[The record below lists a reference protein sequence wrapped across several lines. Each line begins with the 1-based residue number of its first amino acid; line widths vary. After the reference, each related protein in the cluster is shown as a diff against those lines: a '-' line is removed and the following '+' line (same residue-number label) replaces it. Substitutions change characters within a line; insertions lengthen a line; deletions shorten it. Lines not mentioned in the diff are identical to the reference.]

1 MTEEEQ
7 IKAAIVL
14 SLKDQAPKG
23 DTKYKP
29 RVFNTLKRTGK
40 LDQYREYYSLF
51 QILRTEN
58 VYIALL
64 FILYYISFYDTA
76 IIIVFTKF
84 IVVST
89 QGFPRPLPPLLLH
102 PIL

>member
-1 MTEEEQ
+1 MNVQ
-7 IKAAIVL
+7 LQGRFLWKKIAIWR
-14 SLKDQAPKG
+14 SLKLI
-23 DTKYKP
+23 
-29 RVFNTLKRTGK
+29 F
-40 LDQYREYYSLF
+40 E
-51 QILRTEN
+51 TEN